1 MKLNELSDTHNFKKY
16 KKRVGRGIGSG
27 TGKTCGRGHKGQN
40 SRSGVSL
47 VGFEGGQ
54 MPLYRRLPKRG
65 FNNPFTKKY
74 QLINTGN
81 LSAAIEKGSLDK
93 NKVITAED
101 LVTCGLT
108 KTKGVGIKI
117 LASGELTYKINIE
130 VDKASKSA
138 ISMIESK
145 GGKVILA
152 SDRSKNMPKTKGNQK
167 EPEEKKA
174 STPDA

>member
-1 MKLNELSDTHNFKKY
+1 MTLIT
-16 KKRVGRGIGSG
+16 
-27 TGKTCGRGHKGQN
+27 
-40 SRSGVSL
+40 SRSIKNGLDGVL
-47 VGFEGGQ
+47 VRELGKPVAEDIKGRTQGVVCRSWVLREGRCHYIGVYLREVSIIHLQ
-54 MPLYRRLPKRG
+54 
-65 FNNPFTKKY
+65 KKY

-152 SDRSKNMPKTKGNQK
+152 SDRSKNVAKTKGNQK
-167 EPEEKKA
+167 EAEENKA